1 MSMDKATVANV
12 ARLARIRLN
21 EEELDLYT
29 KELSG
34 ILDWIEQLQAVNT
47 DGVEPMSSV
56 VERLL
61 PEREDA
67 VTDGNIQED
76 VLANAPEAAHGYY
89 VVPKVV
95 E

>member
-12 ARLARIRLN
+12 ARLARIKLN

-29 KELSG
+29 NELSG

-61 PEREDA
+61 PERGDV

>member
-1 MSMDKATVANV
+1 MDKATVANV
-12 ARLARIRLN
+12 ARLARIKLN

-29 KELSG
+29 NELSG
-34 ILDWIEQLQAVNT
+34 ILDWIEQLQTVNT

-61 PEREDA
+61 PEREDV